1 MFWIWS
7 PEWVGRQIEK
17 ADSRVIARHYFLM
30 VPISAIVVLGEWRI
44 FGLARMRF
52 GQFPWPLKAA

>member
-1 MFWIWS
+1 
-7 PEWVGRQIEK
+7 VGRQIEK